1 MSLADSHGP
10 IARQFVAFAA
20 IGVVGF
26 AIDAGVLYLLLTLTH
41 IGFYLGRLASFL
53 CAATVT
59 WYLNRTFT
67 FPEVARQSGLDRE
80 WLRFLGANSIGGL
93 VNVGVY
99 ALLVWKLAFFAAL
112 PVLAVAAGSLSGL
125 TVNFTLTRAYV
136 FKAERTAL

>member
-1 MSLADSHGP
+1 LGDSHGP
-10 IARQFVAFAA
+10 IVRQFFAFAV

-26 AIDAGVLYLLLTLTH
+26 AVDAGVLYLLLHLTPA
-41 IGFYLGRLASFL
+41 GFYLGRVISFL

-67 FPEVARQSGLDRE
+67 FPDAAREWALERE
-80 WLRFLGANSIGGL
+80 WLRFLGANSLGGF
-93 VNVGVY
+93 VNVGMY
-99 ALLVWKLAFFAAL
+99 SLLVWKSAFFAAF

-136 FKAERTAL
+136 FRSERIAP